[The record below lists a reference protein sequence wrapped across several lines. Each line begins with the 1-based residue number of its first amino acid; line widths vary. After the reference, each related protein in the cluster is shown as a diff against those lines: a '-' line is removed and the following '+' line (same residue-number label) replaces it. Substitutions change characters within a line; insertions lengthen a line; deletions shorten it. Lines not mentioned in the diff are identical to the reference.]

1 MNTITGIVVAALGM
15 AALYPG
21 SAAADVSQPIARGQF
36 VRPVLTQETPRVLPG
51 FREKPAIFC
60 AVRPSAQKKSMCG
73 SKHRALQPLQHF
85 I

>member
-1 MNTITGIVVAALGM
+1 MNTITGIAVAAIG
-15 AALYPG
+15 ATALYPG
-21 SAAADVSQPIARGQF
+21 FATAGVSQPIAPGHF
-36 VRPVLTQETPRVLPG
+36 VRPILAQETPRVLPG